1 MDEAGPEEH
10 FPTNTSE
17 LNNGTTLKSI
27 LRPPTI
33 IAMVP
38 AANDKETKPIIDP
51 PPFANNYHRNQQK
64 EETSGSRH
72 YRQDTTEEEQQG
84 PPPSIDIFRNP
95 LLADYIISDSSMH
108 SDDGYEESEMIRGT
122 WIHNCMPKDMK
133 NDEDRLDASINSE
146 EEWAAKTLG
155 SRSKMKSQRQRSS
168 NSDHPSKSDATGNPF
183 AYPTPAFAVA
193 SKNLRN
199 STNSDDGSCSVGGTS
214 ISSGNNGSPSKKM
227 IKRYSIRDRQELE
240 MESILQTLEDLQH
253 NFVEND
259 NSDERCIQST
269 NSDATKKEFTIR
281 QFPNGDLFSGN
292 VNVENGDLVYG
303 RMTYALDMEVYEGPF
318 WKGERHGEGAVCMKM
333 DGAAKFLGR

>member
-1 MDEAGPEEH
+1 MA
-10 FPTNTSE
+10 
-17 LNNGTTLKSI
+17 
-27 LRPPTI
+27 
-33 IAMVP
+33 P
-38 AANDKETKPIIDP
+38 AADDKEETTKPIIAP
-51 PPFANNYHRNQQK
+51 PPFANNNYHGNQQQQK
-64 EETSGSRH
+64 EETSGSHRH
-72 YRQDTTEEEQQG
+72 HRQDTTEEEEQQG

-95 LLADYIISDSSMH
+95 LLVDYIISDSSMH
-108 SDDGYEESEMIRGT
+108 SDDGYEETDMMIRGT
-122 WIHNCMPKDMK
+122 RIHNCMPKDMK
-133 NDEDRLDASINSE
+133 KDEDRLDASASINSE

-155 SRSKMKSQRQRSS
+155 SRSKMKSQRRRSS
-168 NSDHPSKSDATGNPF
+168 NSDHPSKSEAGGNPF

-199 STNSDDGSCSVGGTS
+199 STNSDDGSCSVGGAS
-214 ISSGNNGSPSKKM
+214 INSGNNGSPSKKM

-259 NSDERCIQST
+259 NSDERCIQTT
-269 NSDATKKEFTIR
+269 NSEAAKKEFTIR

-318 WKGERHGEGAVCMKM
+318 WKGKRHGEGAVCMKM